1 MYFYLDK
8 KEAYGAGEQETKVKN
23 FLKAEELSEKDVEKL
38 EKLLERGKSCF
49 GIFYLQCLCQ
59 AALMSTKMA
68 LIKYIK
74 RTVMENV
81 L

>member
-1 MYFYLDK
+1 MSFYLDK
-8 KEAYGAGEQETKVKN
+8 KGAYGAGKQETKVKN

-38 EKLLERGKSCF
+38 LEGGKSCF